1 MSRSAKT
8 GIDTIVAEPKLAEAV
23 RRLVEV
29 YEPEL
34 LYLFGSAARGEA
46 GPDSD
51 FDLLVVVGDEAPP
64 EMRRAGK
71 GYEALWGLGVPI
83 DIVVWARGD
92 FDRRLHLRASLPS
105 TVVREGVLLHA
116 A

>member
-1 MSRSAKT
+1 MGRGTETRKSDIGVDPA
-8 GIDTIVAEPKLAEAV
+8 LAEAV
-23 RRLVEV
+23 RRLVDV
-29 YEPEL
+29 YRPDFV
-34 LYLFGSAARGEA
+34 YLFGSAARGEA

-64 EMRRAGK
+64 ELRRAGK
-71 GYEALWGLGVPI
+71 GYEALWGLGVPV
-83 DIVVWARGD
+83 DIVVSARGE

-105 TVVREGVLLHA
+105 TVIREGVLLHA